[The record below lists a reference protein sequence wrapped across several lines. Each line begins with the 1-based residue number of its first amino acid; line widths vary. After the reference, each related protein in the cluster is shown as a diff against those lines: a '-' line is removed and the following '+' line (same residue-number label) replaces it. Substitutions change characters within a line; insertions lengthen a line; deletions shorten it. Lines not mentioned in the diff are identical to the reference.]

1 MGWLVILKV
10 GAFVGWEEGGSV
22 VGLVS
27 TWTFVANVALGSI
40 GNVGGFVGI
49 SVGMWVG
56 MRVGWD
62 VGDLVGLALGWA
74 VGLAVGF
81 EVLWNVG

>member
-1 MGWLVILKV
+1 VVLKV
-10 GAFVGWEEGGSV
+10 GSFVGWEEGGSV

-27 TWTFVANVALGSI
+27 TWTSFANAALGSVA
-40 GNVGGFVGI
+40 NVGGFVGI

-62 VGDLVGLALGWA
+62 VGDLVGFALGWA